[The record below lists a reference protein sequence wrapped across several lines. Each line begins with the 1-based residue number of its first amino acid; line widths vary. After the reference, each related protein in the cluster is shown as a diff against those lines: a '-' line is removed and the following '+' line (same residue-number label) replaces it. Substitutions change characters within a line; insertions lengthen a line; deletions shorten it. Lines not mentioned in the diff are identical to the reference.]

1 MSQNYDTIT
10 LTPSWDILYFWMLA
24 LSYWIEIQ
32 LYMQRDYINQEWR
45 KESEKAR
52 ITWQVSRKF
61 VSYITNRFTS
71 NRIFSKNVSFYID
84 FPIEYTLFKV

>member
-1 MSQNYDTIT
+1 
-10 LTPSWDILYFWMLA
+10 
-24 LSYWIEIQ
+24 
-32 LYMQRDYINQEWR
+32 MQRDYINQEWR

-71 NRIFSKNVSFYID
+71 NRIFIKNVSFYID